1 MSVDVPVTKEPD
13 AGFLLPFD
21 EPALRFDRRRS
32 DKSRHSLWSV
42 RLGAMADES
51 SDRRRNTRV
60 GLEVAIYS
68 ILGFWLFYVLIATTQ
83 SLITGWGD
91 QVEMAQRRLAVT
103 VAGIAIT
110 FLLYF
115 VLRSADD
122 RPFGT
127 RIAVAFVA
135 AMPAAIAIAMINY
148 YLFNLYRPEQIHTD
162 QAMIREMSSHTK
174 MWKSVADIAV
184 SRYFF
189 LSAWAA
195 LYLAISYA
203 AETREAERRV
213 AGFAQ
218 AAKEAEIRALRYQV
232 NPHFL
237 FNTLNSLS
245 SLVMTGRNNEAESM
259 IMNLSTFYRT
269 SLSGDPQEDV
279 QLSEEVRLQRLYLD
293 IEAVRFPERLK
304 TEIDVPEELMN
315 LCVPGLILQPLVENA
330 IKYGVSRANRPVTI
344 SITARSERGK
354 LVVIVADDGKG
365 PASTDD
371 HGTGVGLA
379 NVRDRLQARFG
390 SKAGLVTHA
399 PKGGG
404 FAVTVAMPEVRNGCQ

>member
-1 MSVDVPVTKEPD
+1 MSADTSVTNQPD
-13 AGFLLPFD
+13 GSFLLPFD
-21 EPALRFDRRRS
+21 EPALRFDRGREA
-32 DKSRHSLWSV
+32 KSRASLWSV
-42 RLGAMADES
+42 KLGAMADES

-83 SLITGWGD
+83 SLITGWPD
-91 QVEMAQRRLAVT
+91 QVEMAERRLVVT

-110 FLLYF
+110 FLLY
-115 VLRSADD
+115 VILRRADD
-122 RPFGT
+122 RPFAT

-135 AMPAAIAIAMINY
+135 AVPAAIAIAMINY
-148 YLFNLYRPEQIHTD
+148 YVFNLYRPEDIHMD
-162 QAMIREMSSHTK
+162 QAMIKEMSNHTK
-174 MWKSVADIAV
+174 MWKNVADIAV

-189 LSAWAA
+189 LSAWSA

-203 AETREAERRV
+203 AETREAERRI

-245 SLVMTGRNNEAESM
+245 SLVMTGRTNEAEAM

-269 SLSGDPQEDV
+269 SLSGDPMDDV
-279 QLSEEVRLQRLYLD
+279 PLSEEVRLQRLYLD
-293 IEAVRFPERLK
+293 IEAVRFPERLR
-304 TEIDVPEELMN
+304 TEIDVPEELMT

-330 IKYGVSRANRPVTI
+330 IKYGVSGVNRPVTI
-344 SITARSERGK
+344 AITARSERGK
-354 LVVIVADDGKG
+354 LILTVADNGKG
-365 PASTDD
+365 PASADD

-390 SKAGLVTHA
+390 SKAGLVSHA
-399 PKGGG
+399 PKDGGYE
-404 FAVTVAMPEVRNGCQ
+404 VTLAMPEVRNHC

>member
-1 MSVDVPVTKEPD
+1 MTVDASVTKD
-13 AGFLLPFD
+13 SDGGFLLPFD
-21 EPALRFDRRRS
+21 EPALRFDRKRQP
-32 DKSRHSLWSV
+32 KSRPSLWSV
-42 RLGAMADES
+42 KLGAMTDDS
-51 SDRRRNTRV
+51 SDRRRERRV
-60 GLEVAIYS
+60 GLEVAVYS
-68 ILGFWLFYVLIATTQ
+68 ILGFWLFYVFIATTQ

-91 QVEMAQRRLAVT
+91 QFEMAQRRMAVT
-103 VAGIAIT
+103 AAGVAIT

-115 VLRSADD
+115 VLRRADD

-135 AMPAAIAIAMINY
+135 AMPAAIAIGMVNY
-148 YLFNLYRPEQIHTD
+148 YFFYLYRPEALYAD
-162 QAMIREMSSHTK
+162 QAMIKEMSSHAK
-174 MWKSVADIAV
+174 MWKNVADIAV
-184 SRYFF
+184 SRFFF

-218 AAKEAEIRALRYQV
+218 AAQEAEIRALRYQV

-245 SLVMTGRNNEAESM
+245 SLVMTDRNAEAESM

-269 SLSGDPQEDV
+269 SLSGDPQDDV
-279 QLSEEVRLQRLYLD
+279 LVSEEVRLQRLYLD
-293 IEAVRFPERLK
+293 IEAVRFPERLR
-304 TEIDVPEELMN
+304 TIVDVPEELMN

-330 IKYGVSRANRPVTI
+330 IKYGVSGVNRPVTI

-354 LVVIVADDGKG
+354 LVLTVADDGKG
-365 PASTDD
+365 PANADE
-371 HGTGVGLA
+371 HGTGVGLG

-399 PKGGG
+399 PKEGG
-404 FAVTVAMPEVRNGCQ
+404 FIVTLAMPEVRNNC

>member
-1 MSVDVPVTKEPD
+1 MTE
-13 AGFLLPFD
+13 
-21 EPALRFDRRRS
+21 
-32 DKSRHSLWSV
+32 
-42 RLGAMADES
+42 ES
-51 SDRRRNTRV
+51 SDRRRNARV

-68 ILGFWLFYVLIATTQ
+68 ILGFWLFYVLIATAQ
-83 SLITGWGD
+83 SFITGWGN
-91 QVEMAQRRLAVT
+91 QGELAQRRLAVT
-103 VAGIAIT
+103 VAGIGIT
-110 FLLYF
+110 FLLY
-115 VLRSADD
+115 VILRRADD
-122 RPFGT
+122 RSFGT

-135 AMPAAIAIAMINY
+135 AVPAAIAIAMINY
-148 YLFNLYRPEQIHTD
+148 YFFNVYKPEEIYAD
-162 QAMIREMSSHTK
+162 QAMIREMATHPK
-174 MWKSVADIAV
+174 IWKSVAEIAV

-189 LSAWAA
+189 LAAWAA

-203 AETREAERRV
+203 TETREAERRI

-245 SLVMTGRNNEAESM
+245 SLVMTDRNVEAESM

-269 SLSGDPQEDV
+269 SLSGDPMDDV
-279 QLSEEVRLQRLYLD
+279 PLSEEVRLQRLYLD

-304 TEIDVPEELMN
+304 TRIDVPEELMN

-330 IKYGVSRANRPVTI
+330 IKYGVSGVNRPVTI
-344 SITARSERGK
+344 AITARSERGK
-354 LVVIVADDGKG
+354 LVLTVADDGKG
-365 PASTDD
+365 PANADE

-390 SKAGLVTHA
+390 SRAGVVSHA
-399 PKGGG
+399 PKEGG
-404 FAVTVAMPEVRNGCQ
+404 FVVTLAMPEVRGSC

>member
-1 MSVDVPVTKEPD
+1 MTVDAPVTKD
-13 AGFLLPFD
+13 SDHGFLLPFD
-21 EPALRFDRRRS
+21 EPALRFDRKRG
-32 DKSRHSLWSV
+32 DPSRPSLWSV
-42 RLGAMADES
+42 RLGAMTDDA
-51 SDRRRNTRV
+51 SDRRRASRV

-83 SLITGWGD
+83 SLIGGWGN
-91 QVEMAQRRLAVT
+91 QFEMAQRRMAVT
-103 VAGIAIT
+103 AAGVLVT
-110 FLLYF
+110 FVLYF
-115 VLRSADD
+115 ILRRVDD

-127 RIAVAFVA
+127 RIVVAFVA
-135 AMPAAIAIAMINY
+135 AVPAAIAIGLINY
-148 YLFNLYRPEQIHTD
+148 YFFHVYRPEQIYAD
-162 QAMIREMSSHTK
+162 QAMIREMSTQRK
-174 MWKSVADIAV
+174 MWKNVADIAT

-189 LSAWAA
+189 LAAWAA

-203 AETREAERRV
+203 AETRDAERRV

-245 SLVMTGRNNEAESM
+245 SLVMTGRANEAESM

-269 SLSGDPQEDV
+269 SLSGDPQDDV
-279 QLSEEVRLQRLYLD
+279 QLADEVRLQRLYLD

-304 TEIDVPEELMN
+304 TEIDVPAELMN
-315 LCVPGLILQPLVENA
+315 LCVPGMILQPLVENA
-330 IKYGVSRANRPVTI
+330 IKYGVSRANRPVAI

-354 LVVIVADDGKG
+354 LVLTVADDGKG
-365 PASTDD
+365 PDSKDE

-404 FAVTVAMPEVRNGCQ
+404 FVVTLAMPEVRNGC

>member
-1 MSVDVPVTKEPD
+1 MPADATVTAERE
-13 AGFLLPFD
+13 AGFLPVFD
-21 EPALRFDRRRS
+21 QAEPRFDRRRPAPS
-32 DKSRHSLWSV
+32 LPSLWSV
-42 RLGAMADES
+42 TSGEMADVAG
-51 SDRRRNTRV
+51 DRRRTRV

-83 SLITGWGD
+83 SLISGWD
-91 QVEMAQRRLAVT
+91 NQVLMAQRRVGVT
-103 VAGIAIT
+103 TVGIAVT
-110 FLLYF
+110 FLLYA
-115 VLRSADD
+115 VLRRADH

-135 AMPAAIAIAMINY
+135 AVPAAIAIALTNY
-148 YLFNLYRPEQIHTD
+148 YAFYVFRPEALYTD
-162 QAMIREMSSHTK
+162 QAMLRELSSHDR
-174 MWKSVADIAV
+174 MWKSVADLTI

-218 AAKEAEIRALRYQV
+218 AAQEAEIRALRYQV

-245 SLVMTGRNNEAESM
+245 SLVMSGRVAEAEAM

-269 SLSGDPQEDV
+269 SLSGDPMDDV
-279 QLSEEVRLQRLYLD
+279 PLAEEVRLQRLYLD
-293 IEAVRFPERLK
+293 IEAVRFPERLR
-304 TEIDVPEELMN
+304 TQVDLPDALATA
-315 LCVPGLILQPLVENA
+315 CVPGLILQPLVENA
-330 IKYGVSRANRPVTI
+330 IKYGVSRVNRPVTI
-344 SITARSERGK
+344 AIAARRERDQ
-354 LVVIVADDGKG
+354 VVLTVSDDGKG
-365 PASTDD
+365 PTEGEE

-390 SKAGLVTHA
+390 PKAGLVTCA
-399 PKGGG
+399 PPEGG
-404 FAVTVAMPEVRNGCQ
+404 FVVTVTLPDVRGKC